1 MFCLLCITY
10 KSLLNNHH
18 ISAYIL
24 QQVSCTQNALCFLKT
39 TGQSSK
45 HTFSQG
51 LLMPAM
57 GSQQFPNSLAPR
69 SIPAWCRWALQPQ
82 PPLMELPRGRVD
94 SAHPESAQA
103 KKQSSADSS
112 LNRLSLLPFHRH
124 VRIQEI
130 ILANTDEITKRYSF
144 ELKTREQ

>member
-1 MFCLLCITY
+1 MFCLLRITY

-51 LLMPAM
+51 LVMPAM

-69 SIPAWCRWALQPQ
+69 SIRAWC
-82 PPLMELPRGRVD
+82 
-94 SAHPESAQA
+94 
-103 KKQSSADSS
+103 
-112 LNRLSLLPFHRH
+112 RH